1 MWAVNMLPVWALPSI
16 ELIQK
21 CQTRRRIV
29 DVAKGKRNKR
39 SQPVGSLDGWC
50 DSLGGRRQPVY
61 IWHPAPESAQDVT
74 QRPVQRGQCT
84 APGSPE
90 TFWCEN
96 SARGWSPDLSVVGR
110 LQFDG
115 WDIPAV
121 LVEAAV
127 VEPVDPFSGGQFDV
141 VDGLPGLTRFD
152 QLGFVQAVDGL

>member
-74 QRPVQRGQCT
+74 QRPVQRGQSGQTLSATRART
-84 APGSPE
+84 AGSIAGRTP
-90 TFWCEN
+90 
-96 SARGWSPDLSVVGR
+96 SSVKPKR
-110 LQFDG
+110 RT
-115 WDIPAV
+115 
-121 LVEAAV
+121 
-127 VEPVDPFSGGQFDV
+127 SGGPV
-141 VDGLPGLTRFD
+141 VRAQAPSWRR
-152 QLGFVQAVDGL
+152 QLLVRRAAGD

>member
-61 IWHPAPESAQDVT
+61 IWPRARERTGCHTEASST
-74 QRPVQRGQCT
+74 RPIGSDSVGDTCAYRRINCGPDTFFGETETPNIWRPCR
-84 APGSPE
+84 PGAG
-90 TFWCEN
+90 TIL
-96 SARGWSPDLSVVGR
+96 A
-110 LQFDG
+110 
-115 WDIPAV
+115 
-121 LVEAAV
+121 
-127 VEPVDPFSGGQFDV
+127 
-141 VDGLPGLTRFD
+141 
-152 QLGFVQAVDGL
+152 